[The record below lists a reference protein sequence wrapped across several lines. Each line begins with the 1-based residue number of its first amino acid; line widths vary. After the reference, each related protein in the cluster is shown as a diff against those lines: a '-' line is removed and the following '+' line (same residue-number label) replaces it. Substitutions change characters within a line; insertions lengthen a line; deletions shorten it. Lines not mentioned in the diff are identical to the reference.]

1 MGTGCQETAALSKQH
16 NLSVELFPLVLSG
29 FIYSLT
35 RVALRWS
42 SCSQVQLQE
51 KEKMNPEKGLAILD
65 QSQGK
70 PGKEKQRENWQRP
83 LETSLTHIHTYTHTG
98 TPQRDIHRFFPQ
110 HFLLQYLHS
119 QCKHLLLHF
128 PYITAFIWLW
138 FSCESLKRISSIY
151 LSHPAV
157 PTILKSKNI
166 LTSRSCFCFVLET
179 RSIYRSFCSETG
191 WLPLYWPV
199 PLVVLTQGYYCP
211 PRDIWQYLET
221 LRIVTVSKCWWR
233 SWILLYILQCPVQPL
248 PQRMTQPQMT
258 TVLMEKPWTTEI
270 QEHAHRSFPGHHFPI
285 PLIFLI
291 FCLNSK

>member
-1 MGTGCQETAALSKQH
+1 MQTSSLALPIH
-16 NLSVELFPLVLSG
+16 HCIYLTLVLMWIS
-29 FIYSLT
+29 
-35 RVALRWS
+35 
-42 SCSQVQLQE
+42 E
-51 KEKMNPEKGLAILD
+51 KNLF
-65 QSQGK
+65 
-70 PGKEKQRENWQRP
+70 
-83 LETSLTHIHTYTHTG
+83 H
-98 TPQRDIHRFFPQ
+98 
-110 HFLLQYLHS
+110 
-119 QCKHLLLHF
+119 
-128 PYITAFIWLW
+128 
-138 FSCESLKRISSIY
+138 

-166 LTSRSCFCFVLET
+166 LTSRSWFCFVLET

-199 PLVVLTQGYYCP
+199 PLVVLAQGYYCP

-270 QEHAHRSFPGHHFPI
+270 QEHAHRSFPGYHFPI
-285 PLIFLI
+285 PLIFFNILPE
-291 FCLNSK
+291 L